1 MTAITKDFRL
11 NADKRKSIENVYEN
25 FLLTQTNKAR
35 KTYDEAKA
43 KFDEM
48 YPKVWELIT
57 KVVRSHQPQ
66 EDIDTI
72 KSMRAKYNDDGGRI
86 HDDNCFYFINPSTET
101 DSEGRQHE
109 HSNEIHVNM
118 TLDARTNGHYNN
130 EFAYAY
136 YYDEL
141 KQKGLDPDFQLRW
154 SGEKRN
160 PRFYEEESRVRNYLG
175 FSRDKNDDGTK
186 KHKAEW
192 EAKTIPVIGTSY
204 CHSRQF
210 KVDDVTHS
218 VFNQF
223 IIAQEKLVQAHESM
237 FKYVNE
243 KVMKLRQGLRTYT
256 KFSQAKQLFDK
267 LGIPLNESAID
278 EQSSMALSVFS
289 PDNLADMLTDQEEQ
303 FSSREEK
310 IAYFKSL
317 QAQAN

>member
-25 FLLTQTNKAR
+25 FLLTQPNKVR
-35 KTYDEAKA
+35 QTYDKAKA
-43 KFDEM
+43 KFDTM

-57 KVVRSHQPQ
+57 NVVRNHQPQ
-66 EDIDTI
+66 EDVDTV
-72 KSMRAKYNDDGGRI
+72 KSMIAKYGDNGGRV
-86 HDDNCFYFINPSTET
+86 HDDNCFYFINPSMET
-101 DSEGRQHE
+101 DTDGKQRENK
-109 HSNEIHVNM
+109 NELHVNM
-118 TLDARTNGHYNN
+118 TLDASPNGSYGNQ
-130 EFAYAY
+130 FAYAY

-141 KQKGLDPDFQLRW
+141 KQKGLDPDFELRW

-160 PRFYEEESRVRNYLG
+160 PRYYEEESRVRNHLG
-175 FSRDKNDDGTK
+175 FSRDRNDDGK
-186 KHKAEW
+186 NKPKAEW

-218 VFNQF
+218 VFNEF
-223 IIAQEKLVQAHESM
+223 NIAQEKLVQAHETM